1 MKLSFVVYIA
11 LISAFITS
19 PSTQCNGLMR
29 KLNSE
34 SQLSLTCRKT
44 RDFGFCAYTLRTD
57 PRSAHTNVNGLAQI
71 ALDQLSAQAKV
82 TSRYLQGL
90 RGRVVGKEA
99 QVVGRCIQLYRAM
112 ALKDVSEAITSF
124 NGKANGAAKHKANIA
139 MKFARKCQQ
148 GVDHNPSP
156 KWQMISAMNKLT
168 EDLSRL
174 SSDLIRL
181 LG

>member
-1 MKLSFVVYIA
+1 MKLSFVFYIA

-44 RDFGFCAYTLRTD
+44 RDFGFCAYTLGTD
-57 PRSAHTNVNGLAQI
+57 PRSVHANVNGLTQI

-90 RGRVVGKEA
+90 RGRVVGKEE

-112 ALKDVSEAITSF
+112 AL
-124 NGKANGAAKHKANIA
+124 NGKPNGAAKHKANIA
-139 MKFARKCQQ
+139 MKYARKCQQ

-156 KWQMISAMNKLT
+156 KWQMISAMNQLT